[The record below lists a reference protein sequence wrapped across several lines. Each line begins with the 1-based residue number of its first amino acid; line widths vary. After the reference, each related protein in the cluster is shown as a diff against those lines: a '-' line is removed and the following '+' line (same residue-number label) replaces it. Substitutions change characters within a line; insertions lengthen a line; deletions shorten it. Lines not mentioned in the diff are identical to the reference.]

1 MSSGTGALWLTA
13 GLLLGNAFFVGAEFA
28 LISARRSQIEPFA
41 ADGGRRARTT
51 LWAMERVSLMLAG
64 AQLGITVCSLGLGA
78 VGEPAIAHLLEGPFQ
93 ALGMP
98 EPLLHAVAFT
108 LALGIVVYLHM
119 VLGEMVPKNLALA
132 VPERSALLL
141 GPPLA
146 TIVRLA
152 KPIIWLLN
160 ASANGVLRLL
170 RVEPRDEVS
179 SAFTAEE
186 VAAMLSESRR
196 EGLLDHEEHELL
208 TGALQY
214 EQVQAHD
221 LVIGPDD
228 LVSLD
233 GTVNAQDVE
242 DLVARTGFSRF
253 PVRDDEGALT
263 GYVHVKDVLDL
274 EPDQVVPDGRVR
286 ALPAIAADATV
297 DDIVKELQRTG
308 SHLGTVRDDGTV
320 LGVVALEDA
329 IEELIGEVVDA
340 AHTGATG

>member
-1 MSSGTGALWLTA
+1 VSSTGALWLSV

-28 LISARRSQIEPFA
+28 LISARRSQIEPLA
-41 ADGGRRARTT
+41 AGGGRRARTT

-78 VGEPAIAHLLEGPFQ
+78 VGEPAIAHLLEGPFA

-98 EPLLHAVAFT
+98 EALLHPVAFT

-132 VPERSALLL
+132 APERSALLL

-146 TIVRLA
+146 TIVRVA
-152 KPIIWLLN
+152 KPVIWLLN
-160 ASANGVLRLL
+160 ATANGVLRLM

-214 EQVQAHD
+214 EQVQAQD

-228 LVSLD
+228 MVSLE
-233 GTVNAQDVE
+233 GRVTAQQVE

-253 PVRDDEGALT
+253 PVRDEEGVLT

-274 EPDQVVPDGRVR
+274 EPEQPVPDSRVR
-286 ALPAIAADATV
+286 ALPALAANATV
-297 DDIVKELQRTG
+297 PAIVEELQRTG
-308 SHLGTVRDDGTV
+308 SHLGKVSEAGTV

-329 IEELIGEVVDA
+329 IEELIGEIVDA

>member
-1 MSSGTGALWLTA
+1 MSDGGALWLTL

-28 LISARRSQIEPFA
+28 LISARRSQIEPLA
-41 ADGGRRARTT
+41 ADGGWRARTT

-78 VGEPAIAHLLEGPFQ
+78 VGEPAIAHLLEGPFE

-98 EPLLHAVAFT
+98 ASLLHPVAFT

-141 GPPLA
+141 GPLLA
-146 TIVRLA
+146 MIVRLT

-160 ASANGVLRLL
+160 ACANGVLRLL

-214 EQVQAHD
+214 QQVQARD

-233 GTVNAQDVE
+233 GRVTAQDVE

-253 PVRDDEGALT
+253 PVRDADGALT
-263 GYVHVKDVLDL
+263 GYLHVKDVLDL
-274 EPDQVVPDGRVR
+274 EPDDAVPDGRVR
-286 ALPAIAADATV
+286 TLPAITADATV
-297 DDIVKELQRTG
+297 DAIVKELQRTG
-308 SHLGTVRDDGTV
+308 SHLGTVGDAGTV

-329 IEELIGEVVDA
+329 IEELIGEIVDA
-340 AHTGATG
+340 AHTGAMG

>member
-1 MSSGTGALWLTA
+1 VSSAGALWLTV
-13 GLLLGNAFFVGAEFA
+13 GLVVGNAFFVGAEFA
-28 LISARRSQIEPFA
+28 LISARRSQIEPLA
-41 ADGGRRARTT
+41 ADGGRGARTT

-78 VGEPAIAHLLEGPFQ
+78 VGEPAIAHLLEGPFE

-98 EPLLHAVAFT
+98 ESLVHPVAFT
-108 LALGIVVYLHM
+108 LALGIVIYLHM

-132 VPERSALLL
+132 APERSALLL

-152 KPIIWLLN
+152 KPVIWLLN
-160 ASANGVLRLL
+160 AIANGVLRLM
-170 RVEPRDEVS
+170 RVEPQDEVS

-214 EQVQAHD
+214 EQGQARN

-228 LVSLD
+228 LVWLE
-233 GTVNAQDVE
+233 GGMTAQQVE
-242 DLVARTGFSRF
+242 DLVVRTGFSRF
-253 PVRDDEGALT
+253 PVRDREGALT

-274 EPDQVVPDGRVR
+274 EPDQVVPDARVR
-286 ALPAIAADATV
+286 ALPAVEPDATV
-297 DDIVKELQRTG
+297 DDIVQELQRTG
-308 SHLGTVRDDGTV
+308 SHLGKVSEAGTV

-329 IEELIGEVVDA
+329 IEELIGEVADA

>member
-1 MSSGTGALWLTA
+1 VSSTTALWLSA
-13 GLLLGNAFFVGAEFA
+13 GLLVGNAFFVGAEFA
-28 LISARRSQIEPFA
+28 LISARRSQIEPLA
-41 ADGGRRARTT
+41 ADGARRARRT

-64 AQLGITVCSLGLGA
+64 AQLGITACSLGLGA
-78 VGEPAIAHLLEGPFQ
+78 VGEPAIAHLLEGPFE

-98 EPLLHAVAFT
+98 GPLLHPVAFT
-108 LALGIVVYLHM
+108 IALGIVVYLHM

-141 GPPLA
+141 GPPLSA
-146 TIVRLA
+146 IVRLA
-152 KPIIWLLN
+152 KPAIWLLN
-160 ASANGVLRLL
+160 ASANGVLRLMG
-170 RVEPRDEVS
+170 VEPRGEVP

-186 VAAMLSESRR
+186 VAALLSESRR

-214 EQVQAHD
+214 EQVQAQD
-221 LVIGPDD
+221 LVIGPD

-233 GTVNAQDVE
+233 GRSTAQQIE

-253 PVRDDEGALT
+253 PVRDAEGVLA
-263 GYVHVKDVLDL
+263 GYLHVKDVLDL
-274 EPDQVVPDGRVR
+274 EPDQPVPDSRIR
-286 ALPAIAADATV
+286 ALPAIDAEATV
-297 DDIVKELQRTG
+297 DDIVEELQRTG
-308 SHLGTVRDDGTV
+308 SHLGKVSRAGTV

>member
-1 MSSGTGALWLTA
+1 MSGAGALWLSA

-28 LISARRSQIEPFA
+28 LISARRSQIEPLA
-41 ADGGRRARTT
+41 AGGGRGARRT

-78 VGEPAIAHLLEGPFQ
+78 VGEPAIAHLLEGPFE

-98 EPLLHAVAFT
+98 ESLLHPVAFT
-108 LALGIVVYLHM
+108 LALGIVVYLHV
-119 VLGEMVPKNLALA
+119 VLGEMVPKNVALA
-132 VPERSALLL
+132 APERSALLL
-141 GPPLA
+141 GPLLA
-146 TIVRLA
+146 AIVRLA
-152 KPIIWLLN
+152 KPVIWLLN
-160 ASANGVLRLL
+160 ATANGVLRLM

-186 VAAMLSESRR
+186 VAGMLSESRR

-214 EQVQAHD
+214 ELVQARD
-221 LVIGPDD
+221 LVVGADD
-228 LVSLD
+228 LVALD
-233 GTVNAQDVE
+233 GQVTAQQVE
-242 DLVARTGFSRF
+242 DVVARTGFSRF
-253 PVRDDEGALT
+253 PVRDEGGALT

-274 EPDQVVPDGRVR
+274 EPDQPVPDGRVR
-286 ALPAIAADATV
+286 ALPTVDADATV
-297 DDIVKELQRTG
+297 VDIVDELQQRG
-308 SHLGTVRDDGTV
+308 SHLGRVSEGGTV